1 MRNGRDKSLRPKN
14 KIRKGGRIMK
24 KQRSIKLLLTAVGF
38 FVLVNVVFFTGIAR
52 AEYPE
57 KEITMLAF
65 ADPGTTGDILIR
77 GLIIGASAYLKRPIV
92 IEYKSG
98 AGGMLAASVVA
109 AAKPDGYTLC
119 HAPSA
124 AIIDGALMQK
134 AAFKPLKSFT
144 PVTVFAMSEHTGT
157 LVAPDAP
164 WKTFKEFVDYSK
176 NNPGKVKYG
185 TSFGSGMHV
194 AMEFV
199 KQQDN
204 INWVLVPFTTGGPAR
219 TAVMGHHIDA
229 VASGA
234 DWPPFVESGQLR
246 ILVTHGRTRAPAS
259 PNVPNLIELGYNYA
273 GAVLQ
278 SILGPAGLPPDVVAK
293 LEAAFAKGIETPEF
307 KAAVQKVYQTPYY
320 LSSKDYDRY
329 LKENWTKTEKMF
341 KQFGMIKEA
350 ATQPE

>member
-1 MRNGRDKSLRPKN
+1 M
-14 KIRKGGRIMK
+14 MK
-24 KQRSIKLLLTAVGF
+24 KQKSITLLLTAVVF
-38 FVLVNVVFFTGIAR
+38 SVLLNIVFFTGVAR
-52 AEYPE
+52 SEYPE

-77 GLIIGASAYLKRPIV
+77 GLIIGTSNYLKRPIV

-98 AGGMLAASVVA
+98 AGGMLAASVIA

-176 NNPGKVKYG
+176 KNPGKVKYG
-185 TSFGSGMHV
+185 TSLGSGMHI

-199 KQQDN
+199 KHQDD
-204 INWVLVPFTTGGPAR
+204 INWVFVPFTTGGPAR

-234 DWPPFVESGQLR
+234 DWPPFAESGQLR

-278 SILGPAGLPPDVVAK
+278 SIIGPAGLPPDVVAK
-293 LEAAFAKGIETPEF
+293 LEAAFAKGMETPEF
-307 KAAVQKVYQTPYY
+307 KAAVQKVFQTPYY
-320 LSSKDYDRY
+320 LNGKDYDRY
-329 LKENWTKTEKMF
+329 LKENWAKSEKMF
-341 KQFGMIKEA
+341 KQFGLIKEA

>member
-1 MRNGRDKSLRPKN
+1 
-14 KIRKGGRIMK
+14 MK
-24 KQRSIKLLLTAVGF
+24 KQRSTKLLLTAVGF
-38 FVLVNVVFFTGIAR
+38 FVLANMVFFIGVAR
-52 AEYPE
+52 SEYPE

-77 GLIIGASAYLKRPIV
+77 ALVIGTSNYLKRPIV

-98 AGGMLAASVVA
+98 SGGMLAAA
-109 AAKPDGYTLC
+109 TIATAKPDGYTLC

-124 AIIDGALMQK
+124 AIVDGALMQK

-176 NNPGKVKYG
+176 KNPGKVKYG
-185 TSFGSGMHV
+185 SSFGSGMHV

-199 KQQDN
+199 AHQEGN
-204 INWVLVPFTTGGPAR
+204 PWVFVPFTTGGPAR

-234 DWPPFVESGQLR
+234 DWPPFAESGQLR
-246 ILVTHGRTRAPAS
+246 ILATHGRTRAPAS

-278 SILGPAGLPPDVVAK
+278 SIVGPAGLPPDAVAK
-293 LEAAFAKGIETPEF
+293 LETAFVKGMETPEF
-307 KAAVQKVYQTPYY
+307 KAAVQKVYQTPFY
-320 LSSKDYDRY
+320 LNSKDYERT
-329 LKENWTKTEKMF
+329 LRQKWAEMEKLF
-341 KQFGMIKEA
+341 KQFGFIKEA

>member
-1 MRNGRDKSLRPKN
+1 MR
-14 KIRKGGRIMK
+14 

-38 FVLVNVVFFTGIAR
+38 FVLVNMVFFTGVAR
-52 AEYPE
+52 SEYPE

-77 GLIIGASAYLKRPIV
+77 ALIIGTSNYLKRPIV
-92 IEYKSG
+92 IEYKTGS
-98 AGGMLAASVVA
+98 GGMLTASVVA
-109 AAKPDGYTLC
+109 TAKPDGYTLC
-119 HAPSA
+119 NAPSA
-124 AIIDGALMQK
+124 AIIDGALLQK

-144 PVTVFAMSEHTGT
+144 PITVFAMSEHTGT
-157 LVAPDAP
+157 LVANDAP

-176 NNPGKVKYG
+176 KNPGKVKYG
-185 TSFGSGMHV
+185 SSFGSGMHV

-199 KQQDN
+199 AHQEGKP
-204 INWVLVPFTTGGPAR
+204 WVFVPFTTGGPAR

-234 DWPPFVESGQLR
+234 DWPPFVEQGQLR
-246 ILVTHGRTRAPAS
+246 ILATHGRTRAPHS
-259 PNVPNLIELGYNYA
+259 PNVPNLMELGYNFA

-278 SILGPAGLPPDVVAK
+278 SIIGPAGLPADVVAK
-293 LEAAFAKGIETPEF
+293 LETAFVKGMETPEF

-320 LSSKDYDRY
+320 LNSKDYERT
-329 LKENWTKTEKMF
+329 LRQKWTETEKLF

>member
-1 MRNGRDKSLRPKN
+1 MR
-14 KIRKGGRIMK
+14 
-24 KQRSIKLLLTAVGF
+24 KQRSIKLLLIAVWF
-38 FVLVNVVFFTGIAR
+38 FVLANMVFFTGVAR
-52 AEYPE
+52 SEYPE

-77 GLIIGASAYLKRPIV
+77 GLIIGTSNYLKRPIV

-98 AGGMLAASVVA
+98 SGGMLAASVVA
-109 AAKPDGYTLC
+109 AAKPDGYTLS
-119 HAPSA
+119 HVPSA

-157 LVAPDAP
+157 LVANDAP
-164 WKTFKEFVDYSK
+164 WKTFKEFVDYAK
-176 NNPGKVKYG
+176 KNPGKIKMG
-185 TSFGSGMHV
+185 ISFGSGMHV

-199 KQQDN
+199 AHQEGKP
-204 INWVLVPFTTGGPAR
+204 WVNVPFTTGGPAR

-234 DWPPFVESGQLR
+234 DWPPFVEQGQLR
-246 ILVTHGRTRAPAS
+246 VLVTHGRTRAPHS

-273 GAVLQ
+273 GVVPQ
-278 SILGPAGLPPDVVAK
+278 SIVGPAGLSPDVVAK
-293 LEAAFAKGIETPEF
+293 LETAFVKGMETPEF
-307 KAAVQKVYQTPYY
+307 KATVQKVYASPFY
-320 LSSKDYDRY
+320 LNSKDYSRH
-329 LKENWTKTEKMF
+329 LRERWAEMEKLF
-341 KQFGMIKEA
+341 KQFGLIKEA

>member
-1 MRNGRDKSLRPKN
+1 MR
-14 KIRKGGRIMK
+14 
-24 KQRSIKLLLTAVGF
+24 KQRSIKLLLIAVWF
-38 FVLVNVVFFTGIAR
+38 FVLANMVFFTGVAR
-52 AEYPE
+52 SEYPE

-77 GLIIGASAYLKRPIV
+77 GLIIGTSNYLKRPIV
-92 IEYKSG
+92 VEYKTGS
-98 AGGMLAASVVA
+98 GGMLAASVVA
-109 AAKPDGYTLC
+109 AAKPDGYTLS
-119 HAPSA
+119 HVPSA
-124 AIIDGALMQK
+124 AIVDGALMQK

-157 LVAPDAP
+157 LVANDAP

-176 NNPGKVKYG
+176 KNPGKVKYG
-185 TSFGSGMHV
+185 SSFGSGMHV

-199 KQQDN
+199 AHQEGN
-204 INWVLVPFTTGGPAR
+204 PWVFVPFTTGGPAR

-234 DWPPFVESGQLR
+234 DWPPFVEQGQLR
-246 ILVTHGRTRAPAS
+246 VLVTHGRTRAPHS

-278 SILGPAGLPPDVVAK
+278 SIVGPAGLPPDVVAK
-293 LEAAFAKGIETPEF
+293 LETAFVKGMETPEF
-307 KAAVQKVYQTPYY
+307 KAAVQKVYQTPFY
-320 LSSKDYDRY
+320 LNSKDYERT
-329 LKENWTKTEKMF
+329 LRQKWAEMEKLF

>member
-1 MRNGRDKSLRPKN
+1 
-14 KIRKGGRIMK
+14 MK
-24 KQRSIKLLLTAVGF
+24 KQRSKKLMLTAIGF
-38 FVLVNVVFFTGIAR
+38 FVLVNMVFFTGVAR
-52 AEYPE
+52 SEYPE
-57 KEITMLAF
+57 KEITILAF
-65 ADPGTTGDILIR
+65 ADPGTAGDILLR
-77 GLIIGASAYLKRPIV
+77 GLIIGANNYLKRSIV
-92 IEYKSG
+92 IEYKAG
-98 AGGMLAASVVA
+98 AGGMLAASLIA

-119 HAPSA
+119 HTTSA

-144 PVTVFAMSEHTGT
+144 PVSIFAVSEHTAT